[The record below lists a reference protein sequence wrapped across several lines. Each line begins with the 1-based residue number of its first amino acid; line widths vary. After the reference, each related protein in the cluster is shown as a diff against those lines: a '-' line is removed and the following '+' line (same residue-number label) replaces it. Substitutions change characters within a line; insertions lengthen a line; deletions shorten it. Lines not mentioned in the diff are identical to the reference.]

1 MARPRKENLDYFPF
15 DVDFFT
21 DTKIKILKAKY
32 GADGIAVY
40 LYILCEIYHDKGY
53 YVECDEDFILVMS
66 DYFNF
71 SENKTM
77 QILNYLFSRS
87 LLKSILVE
95 SVKVI
100 TAKSVQ
106 RRYQEAKKSA
116 KRDIFVD
123 ERIWL
128 LKKEDTEPFIKVYP
142 FDSFSEKNGGY
153 SEKNY
158 NKSEKNSTKESKG
171 KESKGKESKAESVSA
186 VANTRTP
193 SPPYQQIVDLFNQI
207 CISFG
212 KVQTLND
219 KQKKNIRDVIKQ
231 FNPDFTEIFKKIEQS
246 DFLTGRNGRW
256 NRCDFDWIIN
266 PSNFSKIIRDKY
278 NDKDKGGNTGG
289 YADTGE
295 TIVIKAGLNF

>member
-87 LLKSILVE
+87 LLESILVE

-128 LKKEDTEPFIKVYP
+128 LKKEDTEPFIKVHP
-142 FDSFSEKNGGY
+142 FDSFSEKNEGY

-158 NKSEKNSTKESKG
+158 NKSEKNCTKESKV
-171 KESKGKESKAESVSA
+171 KESKVKESKVCGKFQIPCKNGIFTIDEEYYNELTHTYPDMNIDESLKKF
-186 VANTRTP
+186 
-193 SPPYQQIVDLFNQI
+193 IVFMKSNPNKQRNSDSVKGSI
-207 CISFG
+207 EWW
-212 KVQTLND
+212 LNGD
-219 KQKKNIRDVIKQ
+219 EEKGRYRKGATN
-231 FNPDFTEIFKKIEQS
+231 NGEII
-246 DFLTGRNGRW
+246 
-256 NRCDFDWIIN
+256 
-266 PSNFSKIIRDKY
+266 
-278 NDKDKGGNTGG
+278 
-289 YADTGE
+289 
-295 TIVIKAGLNF
+295 IKAGINL